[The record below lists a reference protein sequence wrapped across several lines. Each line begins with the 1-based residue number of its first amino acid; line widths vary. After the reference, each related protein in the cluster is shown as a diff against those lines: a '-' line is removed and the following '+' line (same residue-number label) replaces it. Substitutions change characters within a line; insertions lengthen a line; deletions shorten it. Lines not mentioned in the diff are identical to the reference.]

1 VSFRGILHLLHL
13 PMLLLLL
20 LQPVKLGHQHAISS
34 SSRIIITALP

>member
-20 LQPVKLGHQHAISS
+20 QPVKLGHHHAISS